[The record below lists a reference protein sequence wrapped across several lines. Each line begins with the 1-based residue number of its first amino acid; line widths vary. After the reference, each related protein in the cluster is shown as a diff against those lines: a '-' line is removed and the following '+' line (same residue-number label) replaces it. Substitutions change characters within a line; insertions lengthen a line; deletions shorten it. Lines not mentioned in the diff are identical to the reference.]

1 MGRER
6 NADKGGEKLIT
17 GKVIYIKKINKERV
31 LTTNDTV
38 STKVIVVAKERFI
51 VSGKE
56 LTANE
61 KAVYEFVR
69 DNGVVDYKMVAE
81 KLNISPKSAS
91 STLARLQATHSLLKK
106 NAPVAVTT
114 YEVEADEDSA
124 DTAE

>member
-1 MGRER
+1 M
-6 NADKGGEKLIT
+6 
-17 GKVIYIKKINKERV
+17 

-38 STKVIVVAKERFI
+38 STKVIVVAKERFN
-51 VSGKE
+51 VMGKE

-91 STLARLQATHSLLKK
+91 STLARLEATHSLLKK
-106 NAPVAVTT
+106 NAPKVATT
-114 YEVEADEDSA
+114 YEVEAEADE
-124 DTAE
+124 AEAE

>member
-1 MGRER
+1 MAAIRLDIR
-6 NADKGGEKLIT
+6 
-17 GKVIYIKKINKERV
+17 VKIM
-31 LTTNDTV
+31 
-38 STKVIVVAKERFI
+38 AKERFI

-114 YEVEADEDSA
+114 YEVEADENSA
-124 DTAE
+124 DAE

>member
-1 MGRER
+1 MRRER
-6 NADKGGEKLIT
+6 NANKGGEKLIT

-38 STKVIVVAKERFI
+38 STKVIVVAKERFN
-51 VSGKE
+51 VMGKE

-91 STLARLQATHSLLKK
+91 STLARLEATHSLLKK
-106 NAPVAVTT
+106 NAPKVATT
-114 YEVEADEDSA
+114 YEVEAEADE
-124 DTAE
+124 AEAE

>member
-6 NADKGGEKLIT
+6 NANKGGEKLIT

-38 STKVIVVAKERFI
+38 STKVIVVAKERFN
-51 VSGKE
+51 VMGKE

-91 STLARLQATHSLLKK
+91 STLARLEATHSLLKK
-106 NAPVAVTT
+106 NAPKVATT
-114 YEVEADEDSA
+114 YEVEAEADE
-124 DTAE
+124 AEAE

>member
-1 MGRER
+1 M
-6 NADKGGEKLIT
+6 
-17 GKVIYIKKINKERV
+17 
-31 LTTNDTV
+31 
-38 STKVIVVAKERFI
+38 AKERFS
-51 VSGKE
+51 VMGKE

-106 NAPVAVTT
+106 MLQLQ
-114 YEVEADEDSA
+114 
-124 DTAE
+124 